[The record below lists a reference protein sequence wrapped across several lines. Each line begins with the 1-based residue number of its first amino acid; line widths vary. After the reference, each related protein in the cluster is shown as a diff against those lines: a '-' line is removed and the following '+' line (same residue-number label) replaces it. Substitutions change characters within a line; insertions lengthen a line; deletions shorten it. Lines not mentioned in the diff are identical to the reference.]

1 MIILNNIIW
10 LYSNIIIFSKIV
22 IKNKDI
28 LLNLKLSPD
37 DKKLLKKRIRIEHTN
52 SHLKQYKRLS
62 LRYDKY
68 SINYQVFIH
77 LACID
82 LITKRTNIKW

>member
-62 LRYDKY
+62 WSVDHSKSGRKSSNGTELC
-68 SINYQVFIH
+68 SG
-77 LACID
+77 
-82 LITKRTNIKW
+82 